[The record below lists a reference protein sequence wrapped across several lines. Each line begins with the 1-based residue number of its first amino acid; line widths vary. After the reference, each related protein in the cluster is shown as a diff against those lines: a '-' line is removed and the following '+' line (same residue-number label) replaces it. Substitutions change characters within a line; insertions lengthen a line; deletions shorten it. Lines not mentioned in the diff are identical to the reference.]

1 LLFPFAR
8 TVSQS
13 PLSDRETSVAIPF
26 AKLTRPPPAMAAAD
40 AALLGGLEGGED
52 VTAKKKGIICP
63 I

>member
-1 LLFPFAR
+1 
-8 TVSQS
+8 
-13 PLSDRETSVAIPF
+13 
-26 AKLTRPPPAMAAAD
+26 MAAAD